1 MGSRWIVVLLVAGCG
16 SVGDHK
22 PGDAALADTPSDGE
36 AFPGPASCFAIHTA
50 SPALPSGTYMI
61 DPDGFGGEAPISVT
75 CDMVTDGGGWTLVF
89 FAPTEAL
96 DGLPITYTAG
106 NARLMADAQ
115 HVLIAYRSATQVAY
129 VNHARFDLPTAWRTQ
144 TPFGYPG
151 DDSVTGVSLN
161 GGALVTATVR
171 YGRANFSNVCGDAWN
186 PVSDYGRLCIV
197 GTVAPY
203 FSAFA
208 TTAPDECSD
217 SSQAYNATPCTTDK
231 RFSIAVR

>member
-1 MGSRWIVVLLVAGCG
+1 
-16 SVGDHK
+16 
-22 PGDAALADTPSDGE
+22 
-36 AFPGPASCFAIHTA
+36 
-50 SPALPSGTYMI
+50 
-61 DPDGFGGEAPISVT
+61 
-75 CDMVTDGGGWTLVF
+75 VTDGGGWTIVF

-96 DGLPITYTAG
+96 DELPIPYTAG

-129 VNHARFDLPTAWRTQ
+129 TNHARFDLPAAWRTQ
-144 TPFGYPG
+144 TPFGSPG
-151 DDSVTGVSLN
+151 DDSTTGVSLD

-171 YGRANFSNVCGDAWN
+171 YGRANFSSVCGDAWN
-186 PVSDYGRLCIV
+186 PVSHYGRLCIA
-197 GTVAPY
+197 GTLAPY

-208 TTAPDECSD
+208 VAGADMCSD